1 MLESWSPSI
10 KDAVRGGTVNLE
22 PLSRV
27 PGLGAGGGAPG
38 EGRGR
43 ATHFEADTGM

>member
-27 PGLGAGGGAPG
+27 PGLGAGGGG
-38 EGRGR
+38 SGGGKR
-43 ATHFEADTGM
+43 